1 MLEKTL
7 LNALTTYRIQI
18 QTGNRSHT
26 QAEIDSILD
35 RIGSC
40 EEYIRQGNKVDG
52 TWMAENHT
60 FLSKAVK
67 CAHDFIHRNYAKS
80 DSEYLSEEH
89 KELNRCVRF
98 FADFYEKLGVDS
110 KYMDIDF

>member
-60 FLSKAVK
+60 VLSKAVK
-67 CAHDFIHRNYAKS
+67 CAHDLVHRNYIGES
-80 DSEYLSEEH
+80 
-89 KELNRCVRF
+89 KELDEERQDLNKCILF
-98 FADFYEKLGVDS
+98 FKKFYEKHGIDIE
-110 KYMDIDF
+110 YMSI